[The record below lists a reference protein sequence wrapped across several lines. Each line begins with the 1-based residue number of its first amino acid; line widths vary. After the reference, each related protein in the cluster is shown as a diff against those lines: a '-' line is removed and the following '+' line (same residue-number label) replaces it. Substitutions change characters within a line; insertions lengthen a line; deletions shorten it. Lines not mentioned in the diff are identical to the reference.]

1 MIQNTDNKPLSDLF
15 SLDNKVKYHIP
26 KYQREYV
33 WSKWHWEAL
42 FDDIVSPGF
51 TNSLTE

>member
-15 SLDNKVKYHIP
+15 SLDNKIKYHIP

-33 WSKWHWEAL
+33 CRNARKWYL
-42 FDDIVSPGF
+42 
-51 TNSLTE
+51 